1 LNSRASPFTRGFS
14 HSSGEIS
21 TFAGKLG
28 DSGSATGASLLNRD
42 QPSIRQDG
50 ETATCCGLV
59 DIGSVGEF
67 TEAAVDDL
75 HLRRM
80 DRGLGRKTVT
90 ARGVCLA
97 AQGVLASAIR
107 LDSTFEPIFST
118 ATSAARQK
126 SVRRPRRRARSRRFR
141 KEIHRRDGSRRRR
154 FASGRSMP
162 PAWPAQRVR
171 MSQPA
176 FCFEFDWR
184 SRPAIPQRRL
194 ADTTQRK
201 ARCTIAEA
209 KC

>member
-1 LNSRASPFTRGFS
+1 VVEKSLNSRASPFTRGFS

-90 ARGVCLA
+90 ACGVCLA

-107 LDSTFEPIFST
+107 LDSTFEPIFASL
-118 ATSAARQK
+118 AANPRSAG
-126 SVRRPRRRARSRRFR
+126 RRSLRSAHSF
-141 KEIHRRDGSRRRR
+141 
-154 FASGRSMP
+154 F
-162 PAWPAQRVR
+162 
-171 MSQPA
+171 
-176 FCFEFDWR
+176 
-184 SRPAIPQRRL
+184 
-194 ADTTQRK
+194 
-201 ARCTIAEA
+201 
-209 KC
+209 

>member
-1 LNSRASPFTRGFS
+1 VAKSLPSRVSLAIAALPRERVCSIEISPRSARTARLRLAAALSTSAASESSLKQRLMTSICDGWIAALAEKPSRRAASASRRRASWP
-14 HSSGEIS
+14 
-21 TFAGKLG
+21 
-28 DSGSATGASLLNRD
+28 
-42 QPSIRQDG
+42 P
-50 ETATCCGLV
+50 
-59 DIGSVGEF
+59 
-67 TEAAVDDL
+67 
-75 HLRRM
+75 
-80 DRGLGRKTVT
+80 
-90 ARGVCLA
+90 
-97 AQGVLASAIR
+97 IR

-141 KEIHRRDGSRRRR
+141 KEIHRGDGSRRRR